1 MLRRLHIVNYA
12 LIEDV
17 EIEFG
22 ARLNIIT
29 GETGAGKS
37 ILIGALGL
45 LLGARAHP
53 EMVRTGADRCLV
65 EGIFDL
71 SPAHTCLPLLAD
83 MGVDA
88 ADGELIL
95 RREVTL
101 EGRGRSFVNGVAVPV
116 QALKQIGR
124 LLVDLHGQHDHQS
137 LLDTERHLDFLD
149 GFGGTQGLVEQAGE
163 AHRKLVEAERA
174 LEGLRAR
181 AKDLKERR
189 DFQAFQA
196 EEIRAADPKPGE
208 DEGLE
213 QERSVL
219 ENAERLAE
227 EASQL
232 GDLLYQA
239 EESVVDR
246 LGQAVR
252 LAEDIARMDASL
264 SGKVEEMRA
273 LLYGAEEAGRF
284 FVSYAQG
291 VEANPARL
299 QEVEDRL
306 ALLSRLKKKYGG
318 GLVEVVARR
327 EALERDLA
335 LSNRLD
341 EELAS
346 AEQGVSQ
353 QRAAFSALCASLSAR
368 RREAAGRLA
377 KAIETALL
385 NLGMARAAFRVEMA
399 RTESLTGAAEIDGVR
414 YEAGPRGADRA
425 EFHMSTN
432 PGEEIRP
439 LVKVASGGEISRIML
454 AMKSVLAG
462 TDSVQILIFDEI
474 DIGISGRIA
483 EVVGRKLR
491 SLSRTYQTISITH
504 LPQIAKMADR
514 HFSVYKE
521 TRRSRTVTRVRLL
534 EGDERAQELAKLMG
548 GMKISKLTLK
558 HAEEM
563 LKTP

>member
-22 ARLNIIT
+22 PRLNIIT

-53 EMVRTGADRCLV
+53 EMVRTGAERCLAAGV
-65 EGIFDL
+65 FDL
-71 SPAHTCLPLLAD
+71 SPKHACLPLLAD

-95 RREVTL
+95 RREVTA

-116 QALKQIGR
+116 HALKQIGKR
-124 LLVDLHGQHDHQS
+124 LVDLHGQHDHQS

-149 GFGGTQGLVEQAGE
+149 GFDGATGLVEQAGD
-163 AHRKLVEAERA
+163 AYRALVEAERA
-174 LEGLRAR
+174 MGGLRAR
-181 AKDLKERR
+181 AEDLKERR
-189 DFQAFQA
+189 DFQAFQV
-196 EEIRAADPKPGE
+196 EEIRAADPQPGE
-208 DEGLE
+208 DERLE

-232 GDLLYQA
+232 ADLLYQA
-239 EESVVDR
+239 EDSVVDR
-246 LGQAVR
+246 LGQVSR

-264 SGKVEEMRA
+264 AGKAEEIRS

-318 GLVEVVARR
+318 TLAEAIARG
-327 EALERDLA
+327 EALGRDLA
-335 LSNRLD
+335 LSNRID

-346 AEQGVSQ
+346 AEREVSQ
-353 QRAAFSALCASLSAR
+353 RRAAFSALCASLSTR

-377 KAIETALL
+377 KAIEAALL
-385 NLGMARAAFRVEMA
+385 DLGMARAAFRVELSRM
-399 RTESLTGAAEIDGVR
+399 ESPTGAAEIEGVR
-414 YEAGPRGADRA
+414 CEAGPRGADRA
-425 EFHMSTN
+425 EFYLSTN
-432 PGEEIRP
+432 PGEDIRP
-439 LVKVASGGEISRIML
+439 LAKVASGGEISRIML
-454 AMKSVLAG
+454 AMKGVLAG
-462 TDSVQILIFDEI
+462 TDSVQVLIFDEI

-483 EVVGRKLR
+483 EVVGRKLK
-491 SLSRTYQTISITH
+491 SLSRAYQTVSITH

-548 GMKISKLTLK
+548 GLKVSKLTLK

>member
-22 ARLNIIT
+22 PRLNIIT

-53 EMVRTGADRCLV
+53 EMVRTGAERCLA
-65 EGIFDL
+65 EGVFDL
-71 SPAHTCLPLLAD
+71 SPKHACLPLLAD
-83 MGVDA
+83 MGIDA

-95 RREVTL
+95 RREVTA

-116 QALKQIGR
+116 QALKQIGKR
-124 LLVDLHGQHDHQS
+124 LVDLHGQHDHQS

-149 GFGGTQGLVEQAGE
+149 GFDGATGLVEQTGDAYR
-163 AHRKLVEAERA
+163 ALAEAEGA

-208 DEGLE
+208 DERLE

-232 GDLLYQA
+232 ADLLYQA
-239 EESVVDR
+239 EDSVVDR
-246 LGQAVR
+246 LGQVAR

-264 SGKVEEMRA
+264 AGKMEEIRS

-284 FVSYAQG
+284 FVSYTQG

-318 GLVEVVARR
+318 TLAEAIARR

-341 EELAS
+341 EDLAS

-353 QRAAFSALCASLSAR
+353 RRAAFSALCASLSAR

-377 KAIETALL
+377 KAIEAALL
-385 NLGMARAAFRVEMA
+385 DLGMARAAFRVELS
-399 RTESLTGAAEIDGVR
+399 RTESPTGAAEVEGVR
-414 YEAGPRGADRA
+414 CEAGPRGADRA
-425 EFHMSTN
+425 EFYLSTN
-432 PGEEIRP
+432 PGEDIRP
-439 LVKVASGGEISRIML
+439 LAKVASGGEISRIML
-454 AMKSVLAG
+454 AMKGVLAG
-462 TDSVQILIFDEI
+462 TDSVQVLIFDEI

-483 EVVGRKLR
+483 EVVGRKLK
-491 SLSRTYQTISITH
+491 SLSRAYQTVSITH

-534 EGDERAQELAKLMG
+534 EGDARAQELAKLMG
-548 GMKISKLTLK
+548 GLKVSKLTLK

>member
-22 ARLNIIT
+22 PRLNIIT

-53 EMVRTGADRCLV
+53 EMVRTGAERCLV

-71 SPAHTCLPLLAD
+71 SPQHACLPLLAD
-83 MGVDA
+83 MGIEA
-88 ADGELIL
+88 AEGELIL
-95 RREVTL
+95 RREVTA
-101 EGRGRSFVNGVAVPV
+101 EGRGRSFANGVAVPV

-149 GFGGTQGLVEQAGE
+149 GFDGATGLVEQTGE
-163 AHRKLVEAERA
+163 ACRALAEAERT

-196 EEIRAADPKPGE
+196 EEIRAADPKSGE
-208 DEGLE
+208 DERLE

-232 GDLLYQA
+232 ADLLYQA
-239 EESVVDR
+239 EDSVVDR
-246 LGQAVR
+246 LGQVAR

-264 SGKVEEMRA
+264 AGKAEEIRS
-273 LLYGAEEAGRF
+273 LLYGAEEVGRF

-318 GLVEVVARR
+318 TLEEVIARR
-327 EALERDLA
+327 KALERDLA
-335 LSNRLD
+335 LSGRLD

-346 AEQGVSQ
+346 AEQAVCQ
-353 QRAAFSALCASLSAR
+353 RRAAFSALCASLSAR
-368 RREAAGRLA
+368 RQEAAGRLE
-377 KAIETALL
+377 KAIEAALL
-385 NLGMARAAFRVEMA
+385 DLGMARATFRVELS
-399 RTESLTGAAEIDGVR
+399 RTESPAGPVEVEGVR
-414 YEAGPRGADRA
+414 YEAGPRGVDRA
-425 EFHMSTN
+425 EFYLSTN
-432 PGEEIRP
+432 PGEDIRP
-439 LVKVASGGEISRIML
+439 LAKVASGGEISRIML
-454 AMKSVLAG
+454 AMKGVLAG
-462 TDSVQILIFDEI
+462 TDSVQVLIFDEI

-483 EVVGRKLR
+483 EVVGRKLK

-534 EGDERAQELAKLMG
+534 EGDARAQELAKLMG
-548 GMKISKLTLK
+548 GLKVSRLTLK